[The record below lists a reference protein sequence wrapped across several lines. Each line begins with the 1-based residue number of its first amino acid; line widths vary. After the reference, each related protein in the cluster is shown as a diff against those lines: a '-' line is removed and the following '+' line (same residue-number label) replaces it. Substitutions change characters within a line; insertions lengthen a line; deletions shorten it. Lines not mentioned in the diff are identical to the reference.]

1 MSPTADE
8 ASSSIP
14 PNASKYP
21 ATGIIV
27 DGACGLAAE
36 PPRDAPAAVSGWVA
50 SDGARVDAGGAS
62 DAGIGDDSDDDGVA
76 APAAGDCP
84 GSVGLLPGAWL
95 PESMTTGDVALGT
108 GSPGT
113 GPVGAGE
120 GGVAVGDW
128 PGVVGA
134 GNKGLS
140 GTQNPPPATGTW
152 PGGQGSA
159 AAVAGNASML
169 MTTADHTARMP
180 KTIRPVSTS
189 YYATRQ
195 QPETVGHS
203 PLSCGHWCLTCGRK
217 RGRQYKAAHSSLR
230 KGLP

>member
-21 ATGIIV
+21 ASGIIV
-27 DGACGLAAE
+27 GGACGLAAG
-36 PPRDAPAAVSGWVA
+36 PPRDAPVAVSGWVA
-50 SDGARVDAGGAS
+50 SDGACVDAGGAI
-62 DAGIGDDSDDDGVA
+62 DGGIGDDSDDDGVA
-76 APAAGDCP
+76 APVPGDCP
-84 GSVGLLPGAWL
+84 GSDALLPVGWL
-95 PESMTTGDVALGT
+95 PESVTAGNVALGT

-120 GGVAVGDW
+120 GGGVAVGDW

-140 GTQNPPPATGTW
+140 GTQTGTW

-195 QPETVGHS
+195 PPETVGPS
-203 PLSCGHWCLTCGRK
+203 AVTFGHWCPLTCGGK
-217 RGRQYKAAHSSLR
+217 RGRQYKGAHS
-230 KGLP
+230 PA

>member
-8 ASSSIP
+8 ANSIIP

-21 ATGIIV
+21 ASGINV
-27 DGACGLAAE
+27 GGACDLAAG
-36 PPRDAPAAVSGWVA
+36 PPRDGPAAVFGSVD
-50 SDGARVDAGGAS
+50 SDGARVDAGGSS

-76 APAAGDCP
+76 APAPGDCP
-84 GSVGLLPGAWL
+84 GSAGLLPCGWL
-95 PESMTTGDVALGT
+95 PESVTAGNDAPGT
-108 GSPGT
+108 GSPAA
-113 GPVGAGE
+113 GPVGTGE

-128 PGVVGA
+128 PGVVGS

-152 PGGQGSA
+152 PGGQGPA

-195 QPETVGHS
+195 RPETVGPS
-203 PLSCGHWCLTCGRK
+203 ALTCGHRCPLTCGRK
-217 RGRQYKAAHSSLR
+217 RGRQYKGAHS
-230 KGLP
+230 PA